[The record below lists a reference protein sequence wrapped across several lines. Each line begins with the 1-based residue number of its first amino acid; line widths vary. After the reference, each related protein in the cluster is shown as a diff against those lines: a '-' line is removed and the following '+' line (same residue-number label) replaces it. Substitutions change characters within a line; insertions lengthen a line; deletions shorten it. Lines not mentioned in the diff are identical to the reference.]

1 MTYPLDHNQQYF
13 AYLQAWRQLLEPLLT
28 MAPAM
33 PYPPGTPWGMPP
45 MPPYPPAAPLMP
57 PTAPAAPLSPPMPTD
72 YAQQLF
78 GQLQTW
84 RQYLEQMTGARPGP
98 AQPSGSS
105 PVEGGPA
112 REGRQPGRST
122 VPVEPD
128 DPNAGKIWDDSTA
141 ASNSSSER
149 SWPPPKVDVRPI
161 NELGNQDPLHTR
173 HPIRPDNEGGSIHVD
188 PGLFNQAALARGQQI
203 GTPPPSEGAKYG
215 PVRYS
220 RNPSS
225 ATMPLARLAAAS
237 PVSAATRQ
245 VSSSAQIQAP
255 QSRFKGL
262 AERANALGGG

>member
-1 MTYPLDHNQQYF
+1 
-13 AYLQAWRQLLEPLLT
+13 
-28 MAPAM
+28 
-33 PYPPGTPWGMPP
+33 
-45 MPPYPPAAPLMP
+45 MPPYPTAAPLMP
-57 PTAPAAPLSPPMPTD
+57 PTAPAAPLSSPMPTD

-98 AQPSGSS
+98 AQPSGPW

-112 REGRQPGRST
+112 REGRQPGQST

-128 DPNAGKIWDDSTA
+128 NPNAGKIRDATA
-141 ASNSSSER
+141 ASNSSSEP

-161 NELGNQDPLHTR
+161 NELGGQDPFHPR
-173 HPIRPDNEGGSIHVD
+173 HPIRPDNEGGSIHVA

-203 GTPPPSEGAKYG
+203 GTPPTSEGAKYG
-215 PVRYS
+215 PVRYG

-225 ATMPLARLAAAS
+225 ATMPQARLAAAS

-245 VSSSAQIQAP
+245 VSSSAPMQAP
-255 QSRFKGL
+255 QQSRFKGL
-262 AERANALGGG
+262 AERANSLGGG